1 MTHLPVAYT
10 VGLRTSVL
18 MLETATMGETRW
30 IVVLRKM
37 VILRWTLEVHKGAVH
52 GIALIEM
59 SRIPQQRAL
68 GKTLVSTR
76 SNVHIG
82 QFTLYDCRPV

>member
-76 SNVHIG
+76 CNVHIG
-82 QFTLYDCRPV
+82 QFQLFDSRPV